1 MGVIDDERRAWKVN
15 SGGGPS
21 GGGKDTL
28 SSEAKQRLADEAHI
42 EFAQGVISTPVTAA
56 GEMHVEMGAAD
67 VERE

>member
-1 MGVIDDERRAWKVN
+1 MGVIDDERR
-15 SGGGPS
+15 
-21 GGGKDTL
+21 
-28 SSEAKQRLADEAHI
+28 ADEAHI